1 MAIEYIVPNADNSD
15 GSWTNNVGNNTD
27 LYSYVDN
34 GISGGTVD
42 NNTFIQS
49 STTTTV
55 ALDIGTIAGT
65 RTASSDV
72 IFRYMHSGNFITHTV
87 ALYEGATQI
96 WESFQQNIDASA
108 GFIENEQT
116 IPSNDIDN
124 ITDYSDLNVRVT
136 NSFGA
141 GLMKVSE
148 IELEF
153 DTDGGGGGGGS
164 SVADFIRFENGCMSD
179 FRGMVDIR
187 G

>member
-15 GSWTNNVGNNTD
+15 GGWTNNVGNNTD

-55 ALDIGTIAGT
+55 ALDIETIAGT
-65 RTASSDV
+65 RTASSDI
-72 IFRYMHSGNFITHTV
+72 IFRYMHSGEFVDHTV
-87 ALYEGATQI
+87 ALYEGATKI
-96 WESFQQNIDASA
+96 WESLTQNLNATS
-108 GFIENEQT
+108 FTENEQT
-116 IPSNDIDN
+116 IPGASGDN
-124 ITDYSDLNVRVT
+124 ITDYSNLNVRVANT
-136 NSFGA
+136 SFSD
-141 GLMKVSE
+141 LMKVSE

-153 DTDGGGGGGGS
+153 DTDGGGGGGS
-164 SVADFIRFENGCMSD
+164 AVSDFIRFENGCMSD
-179 FRGMVDIR
+179 FRGIVDIR

>member
-15 GSWTNNVGNNTD
+15 GSWTNNLGNNTN

-55 ALDIGTIAGT
+55 ALDIETIAGT

-72 IFRYMHSGNFITHTV
+72 IFRYMHSGNFVTHTV
-87 ALYEGATQI
+87 ALYEGTTEI
-96 WESFQQNIDASA
+96 WTSNFQSIDASA

-116 IPSNDIDN
+116 IPSADVDN
-124 ITDYSDLNVRVT
+124 ITDYSDLNVRVE
-136 NSFGA
+136 NSFGSD
-141 GLMKVSE
+141 LMKVSE

-153 DTDGGGGGGGS
+153 DTDGGGGGGS
-164 SVADFIRFENGCMSD
+164 AVADFIRFENGCMSD
-179 FRGMVDIR
+179 FRGMVNIR